1 MAEQHDHQHDH
12 HHHHHHD
19 YEKANADLFTEYAK
33 TYRTEFSCEIA
44 KRCASYIL
52 QKYPFDSSKTE
63 VLDFACGP
71 GLVAFELLPHTK
83 RIVGADLAQGM
94 VDVFNQS
101 VEQQGIAS
109 DKLHCVHTDA
119 LKGDQSD
126 LNGLLFDVIICIQ
139 AYHHFK
145 DPTDITRALSQR
157 LKSKGRL
164 MIIDFIDDNET
175 NKVFQQLQHEA
186 HSDIVAHRHGFSSE
200 QMINMFKAADL
211 QNPQVEKAFQMSKS
225 EMKTYQG
232 HEVFGKAM
240 NNDIDFTLKY
250 FIAYA
255 DKA

>member
-1 MAEQHDHQHDH
+1 MAEQHAHQHD
-12 HHHHHHD
+12 HHHHHD

-63 VLDFACGP
+63 VLDYACGP

-83 RIVGADLAQGM
+83 RIVGADLAPGM

-101 VEQQGIAS
+101 VEHQGISS

-119 LKGDQSD
+119 LQS
-126 LNGLLFDVIICIQ
+126 CIQ

-240 NNDIDFTLKY
+240 NSDIDFTLNY